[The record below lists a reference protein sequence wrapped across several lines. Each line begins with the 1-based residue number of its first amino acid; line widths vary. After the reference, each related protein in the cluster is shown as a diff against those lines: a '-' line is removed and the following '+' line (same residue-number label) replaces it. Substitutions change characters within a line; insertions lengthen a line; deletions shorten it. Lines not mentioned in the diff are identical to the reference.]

1 MNSVLRTKA
10 VLALGPL
17 LAVSLSG
24 SPLSAAAMLAPNQ
37 LTAAEKK
44 EGWVLLFDGVGAAQW
59 RGYQKADMT
68 GLRWKVEDDCL
79 ALPPS
84 DGSDTKGSRD
94 IVSKKLYGN
103 FEFAWEWR
111 VAPGGNSGVKYLVT
125 EDRESAIGHEY
136 QIIDDDRHAD
146 AGKRDSRRTGSFY
159 DVLPAPSARPHPAG
173 RFNQSRVLVQG
184 NRVEHWLNG
193 EKILA
198 YELSSDALRKAI
210 ADSKFKGMEG
220 FEAAKRG
227 HLLLQDHGDA
237 VCYRTLKIRE
247 LP

>member
-1 MNSVLRTKA
+1 MSPLLRTRT
-10 VLALGPL
+10 ALLLGLP
-17 LAVSLSG
+17 LAVCLSVSSL
-24 SPLSAAAMLAPNQ
+24 AAAPPAAPNQ
-37 LTAAEKK
+37 LTDAEKK
-44 EGWVLLFDGVGAAQW
+44 DGWVLLFDGTTATSW
-59 RGYQKADMT
+59 RGYQKPDLQ
-68 GLRWKVEDDCL
+68 GLRWKVEDGCL

-94 IVSKKLYGN
+94 IVSKRLYGN
-103 FEFAWEWR
+103 FELSWEWR

-125 EDRESAIGHEY
+125 EDREAAIGHEY

-159 DVLPAPSARPHPAG
+159 DVLAAPAAKARPAG
-173 RFNQSRVLVQG
+173 EFNQSRILVRG
-184 NRVEHWLNG
+184 NHVEHWLNG

-210 ADSKFKGMEG
+210 ADSKFKDMAG
-220 FEAAKRG
+220 FDAAKRG
-227 HLLLQDHGDA
+227 HILLQDHGDA
-237 VCYRTLKIRE
+237 VCFRTLKIRE